1 MKYYTNMDELLGT
14 VLEVEHVLDKLGE
27 TPFELLREEQ
37 EENWSTSDI
46 IIEKNVK
53 LLNESLKNLFKR

>member
-1 MKYYTNMDELLGT
+1 
-14 VLEVEHVLDKLGE
+14 LEVEHVLDKLGE